1 MCRTPTSWYILNHK
15 EPSSQLLFFYP
26 KVRIMPE
33 CPSFLKRNKDSLAQ
47 GTPALYKEKAY
58 SCHSISKKK
67 KNAKNDHKRK
77 KSTKALAQLEVKI
90 YN

>member
-1 MCRTPTSWYILNHK
+1 
-15 EPSSQLLFFYP
+15 
-26 KVRIMPE
+26 MPE

-67 KNAKNDHKRK
+67 KKKKNAKNDHKRK